1 MPIMLK
7 AGSGGSS
14 EMMDPMLDAMQNEG
28 NQGFMMA
35 NILTN
40 NIIGDAMELI
50 EEDNAPNDEDM
61 SRD

>member
-1 MPIMLK
+1 MLK